1 MRRKTCCRQCRVK
14 PSWPLPQ
21 HCVLALEMRHS
32 WTMCTLSR
40 KQKKCHA
47 QCTLPQKPTQNEE
60 YVVLWLPLRCFL
72 VSFTQRKTGPFCR
85 TPTETGHLGISHL
98 LSIFCFLLL
107 WFPRSQNLLLPDL
120 SAGSNR
126 ILNPRQKKWN
136 GIISKDWGKK
146 SEENNKVSH
155 ADWCLVKYMF
165 PMFPAKKMD
174 DLLPKPRNFWDLP
187 WGPRKSCPG
196 PLTCWGRWP
205 HVEPSLI
212 C

>member
-1 MRRKTCCRQCRVK
+1 MRLMWRSWHMAQEKGWQFDKGQTIYILVAWSCLTWTHKMLASKDCHPHAQKDLLSSVQGETF
-14 PSWPLPQ
+14 WPLPQ

-136 GIISKDWGKK
+136 GIISKDWGK
-146 SEENNKVSH
+146 
-155 ADWCLVKYMF
+155 
-165 PMFPAKKMD
+165 
-174 DLLPKPRNFWDLP
+174 
-187 WGPRKSCPG
+187 
-196 PLTCWGRWP
+196 
-205 HVEPSLI
+205 
-212 C
+212 